1 VCLWCDKRK
10 KKERLVRGCHERCY
24 RFLDRQIKA
33 NRATENQLI
42 FSGALLPAGKGGRA
56 TSQDSVTKFEALMNK
71 LNEERD
77 RDSEDRDPKVVA
89 KQIEEELRAKLKK
102 AQEEE
107 EDQEG

>member
-1 VCLWCDKRK
+1 
-10 KKERLVRGCHERCY
+10 
-24 RFLDRQIKA
+24 
-33 NRATENQLI
+33 
-42 FSGALLPAGKGGRA
+42 
-56 TSQDSVTKFEALMNK
+56 MNK